1 MTEIAQEFSTGPG
14 NTRNIDAR
22 RHVPG
27 DPSMWFFVIGDL
39 IIFGVYFVS
48 YMYYRGQDQ
57 DMFLQGHAKLNLNIG
72 AVNTVVLVTS
82 SLFVALGTAAARA
95 GKAPDALRLF
105 SIALAC
111 GAAFPLLKLF
121 EYIPE
126 ITAGMTPGTN
136 LFFMYY
142 YVMTG
147 MHLCH
152 VLLGLVILCFV
163 IRNLRGPAKP
173 RISFVETGATYWHMV
188 DIVWLVLFA
197 LLYLMRRSREGVSSQ
212 PADIRVG
219 IAHRGD
225 RVVMGMADRSGYRR
239 AQSHRGDIRHDGRR
253 GTTPQHHDH
262 RRRAAGRGGE
272 GTVGDMALH
281 GGPTRTHVAQGD
293 YERMASRSLRAL
305 AGLLFRRSV
314 DGRALQH
321 ILHSVARS
329 DDGG

>member
-1 MTEIAQEFSTGPG
+1 MTKVSEQFSAATHD
-14 NTRNIDAR
+14 IEVR

-39 IIFGVYFVS
+39 LIFGVYFVG
-48 YMYYRGQDQ
+48 YMFYRGGDQ
-57 DMFLQGHAKLNLNIG
+57 AEFLHSQAQLNLNIG
-72 AVNTVVLVTS
+72 AVNTFVLLTS

-95 GKAPDALRLF
+95 GETADALRLF
-105 SIALAC
+105 GVALAC

-147 MHLCH
+147 LHLCH

-188 DIVWLVLFA
+188 DILWLILFA
-197 LLYLMRRSREGVSSQ
+197 LLYL
-212 PADIRVG
+212 
-219 IAHRGD
+219 
-225 RVVMGMADRSGYRR
+225 
-239 AQSHRGDIRHDGRR
+239 
-253 GTTPQHHDH
+253 
-262 RRRAAGRGGE
+262 
-272 GTVGDMALH
+272 
-281 GGPTRTHVAQGD
+281 TR
-293 YERMASRSLRAL
+293 
-305 AGLLFRRSV
+305 
-314 DGRALQH
+314 
-321 ILHSVARS
+321 
-329 DDGG
+329 